1 MLHECNVSRNFLT
14 EYLFKIISLNNE
26 GGNVRKIVLI
36 AILVLG
42 TFFVGCDKQKALDSI
57 LADPQMKSNILQ
69 QMLSDEASRAEMA
82 DSVLADTLITNAYLN
97 GLVENEFS
105 RGELLER
112 ILVVDSTGEWITAKL
127 AEDPDLKRQMR
138 SAARQ

>member
-1 MLHECNVSRNFLT
+1 M
-14 EYLFKIISLNNE
+14 
-26 GGNVRKIVLI
+26 RKIVLI

-57 LADPQMKSNILQ
+57 LNDPQMKSHILQ
-69 QMLSDEASRAEMA
+69 QMLGDETSRAEMA
-82 DSVLADTLITNAYLN
+82 DSVLADTLITDVYLN
-97 GLVENEFS
+97 GLVENEVS

-138 SAARQ
+138 KAAR